1 MSSIINA
8 DTSDGVKITSDTSGE
23 LKLQSAGTDIV
34 TVNSTGI
41 AVASGKSL
49 SVEPKVGLYYASS
62 GTTVNHATTTTIA
75 IDTVAFEN
83 LDGAFN
89 TSTYTF
95 TAPYAG
101 KYRITAQA
109 YKDSTNASYRVIL
122 YVRKNGSSVAK
133 GYVSNPNGT
142 EWFGA
147 VSTTTILDV
156 ALNDAILVNTYILDA
171 SSASANIDS
180 GLDDTFLAIEYLGDF

>member
-23 LKLQSAGTDIV
+23 LKLQSAGTDIA
-34 TVNSTGI
+34 TVNSSGI
-41 AVASGKSL
+41 TVASGKSL

-62 GTTVNHATTTTIA
+62 ATTVNHATITTIA

-83 LDGAFN
+83 LNGAFD

-101 KYRITAQA
+101 KYRVTTQIF
-109 YKDSTNASYRVIL
+109 KDATNATYRVIL
-122 YVRKNGSSVAK
+122 YIRKNGSSLAK
-133 GYVSNPNGT
+133 GYVSNPSGT
-142 EWFGA
+142 EWFGIVNA
-147 VSTTTILDV
+147 TTILDV
-156 ALNDAILVNTYILDA
+156 NVNDTILINAYILDA
-171 SSASANIDS
+171 SSNSANVDS